1 MNKLFLALTAALT
14 TLTPTAGLTTGN
26 FAEHKRL
33 YDTIHS
39 VGVRVVI
46 NDRNYCDGRIDGSY
60 HSRER
65 VLSVCQDNGSAHQRE
80 VDWTAN
86 DFDTLRHE
94 AHHLVQDCMRG
105 GLGDSQLGLLFGT
118 IKDSRAFV
126 SEVYTPSEMRHLM
139 GADSYSGHNDFRQQI
154 ELEAFA
160 TAAIISPNEIADKML
175 EVCR

>member
-1 MNKLFLALTAALT
+1 MKKLFLAAIAALAT
-14 TLTPTAGLTTGN
+14 ITPTAAIAEN
-26 FAEHKRL
+26 FSEHKRL

-46 NDRNYCDGRIDGSY
+46 NNPKYCTGTIDGSY

-65 VLSVCQDNGSAHQRE
+65 ILSICQDNATYMNQE
-80 VDWTAN
+80 VTWTEN

-94 AHHLVQDCMRG
+94 SHHLIQDCVRG
-105 GLGDSQLGLLFGT
+105 GLGDSQLGLLFGDMAQA
-118 IKDSRAFV
+118 KDFV
-126 SEVYTPSEMRHLM
+126 ATVYSPQEMRHLM
-139 GADSYSGHNDFRQQI
+139 GSDSYSGHNAFRQMI

-160 TAAIISPNEIADKML
+160 TASVISATEITNKML

>member
-1 MNKLFLALTAALT
+1 MKQLFLAAIAALT
-14 TLTPTAGLTTGN
+14 FTPTAGLTTGN

-39 VGVRVVI
+39 VGVRVLI
-46 NDRNYCDGRIDGSY
+46 NNPKYCTGSVDGSY

-65 VLSVCQDNGSAHQRE
+65 ILSICQDNASYMNNE

-86 DFDTLRHE
+86 DYDTLRHE
-94 AHHLVQDCMRG
+94 AHHLIQDCVKG
-105 GLGDSQLGLLFGT
+105 SLGDRQLGLLFGSMD
-118 IKDSRAFV
+118 KAEEFV
-126 SEVYTPSEMRHLM
+126 KTVYTPAQMRELM
-139 GADSYSGHNDFRQQI
+139 GSPSYRGNNDYRQMI

-160 TAAIISPNEIADKML
+160 TASIISATDITNKMI

>member
-1 MNKLFLALTAALT
+1 MNKLFLALTAAIT

-26 FAEHKRL
+26 FQEHKRL
-33 YDTIHS
+33 YDTINS

-46 NDRNYCDGRIDGSY
+46 NNPKYCTGTIDGSY

-65 VLSVCQDNGSAHQRE
+65 ILSICQDNATWMNQE

-86 DFDTLRHE
+86 DYDTLRHE
-94 AHHLVQDCMRG
+94 AHHLVQDCVQG

-118 IKDSRAFV
+118 MKDSREFV
-126 SEVYTPSEMRHLM
+126 AEVYTPQQMRNLM
-139 GADSYSGHNDFRQQI
+139 GVDSYSGHNDYRQQI

-160 TAAIISPNEIADKML
+160 TAAIISPNDIADKIT
-175 EVCR
+175 EICR